1 MKIIGLTGGIACGKT
16 TVAAMLKELGAT
28 VLDADE
34 ISRGLTAP
42 GGPALPA
49 IREAFGAQ
57 VFAPDGTLD
66 RKALASIVFSNGE
79 ALRTLNAITHP
90 MVIARL
96 ERGIAAC
103 RENAVPIVVLDVPLL
118 FEVGAEKLADT
129 TLCVT
134 APTEVQIR
142 RMQSRNGY
150 TPTEAMERINSQ
162 MPVSEKAARS
172 DAVLDTD
179 KPLAQLREEVEKLY
193 NVWLTAD
200 RKENP

>member
-79 ALRTLNAITHP
+79 ALCTLNAITHP

-96 ERGIAAC
+96 EKGIAAC

-162 MPVSEKAARS
+162 MPVSEKASRS